1 RSFDDAPAAVPP
13 SALAE
18 RRYRIAQDARFR
30 LGRASGHARLSAVT
44 RRRSRMA
51 LPRDR
56 DRHARLHLLIRGT
69 APMSNAY
76 APVVVTHEE
85 KVRFAVHIGNHR
97 IITAQPLSNGGEDAG
112 PGPLD
117 FLSASLGACV
127 AFYVKQFC
135 AAREI
140 PHDKLRVEVRYH
152 K

>member
-1 RSFDDAPAAVPP
+1 
-13 SALAE
+13 
-18 RRYRIAQDARFR
+18 
-30 LGRASGHARLSAVT
+30 
-44 RRRSRMA
+44 
-51 LPRDR
+51 
-56 DRHARLHLLIRGT
+56 
-69 APMSNAY
+69 MSNAH

-97 IITAQPLSNGGEDAG
+97 IITDQPLSNGGEDAG

-140 PHDKLRVEVRYH
+140 PHEGLRVEVRYH
-152 K
+152 KLLGPARVGGFDVRVFLPPEVPAAVRPLIDRVARSCPAHNTFIHGADVAVGVEELEVAQRKAS